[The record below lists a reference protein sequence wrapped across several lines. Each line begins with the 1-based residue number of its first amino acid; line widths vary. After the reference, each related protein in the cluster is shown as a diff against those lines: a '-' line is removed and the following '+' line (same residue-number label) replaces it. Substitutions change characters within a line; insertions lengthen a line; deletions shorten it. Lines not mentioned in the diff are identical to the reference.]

1 MSQMTPQQKLF
12 FQELRR
18 GLIIILKACASYTG
32 LPYTYFIP
40 EDNIFVVS
48 IRADGS
54 VAQLDN
60 P

>member
-1 MSQMTPQQKLF
+1 MPQMTPQQKLF
-12 FQELRR
+12 FQEFRR
-18 GLIIILKACASYTG
+18 GLIIIIKAFAAYSG

-54 VAQLDN
+54 IAQTEN
-60 P
+60 S